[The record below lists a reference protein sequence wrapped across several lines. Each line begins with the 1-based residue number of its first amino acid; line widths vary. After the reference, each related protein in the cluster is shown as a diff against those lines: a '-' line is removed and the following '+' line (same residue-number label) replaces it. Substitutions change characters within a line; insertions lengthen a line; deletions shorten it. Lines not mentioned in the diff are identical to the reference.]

1 MFPKL
6 KVLCF
11 IASWAEIFGPPEHGK
26 NQAEY
31 VCQAGTRLSGANW
44 DVKFAEDHL
53 PIFRVKPTA
62 YVDPDSLFQHS
73 ESNSPPCIWIR
84 QRVNAWSA
92 SCTRPQSWRR
102 WRSKPSLVW
111 KTPRFAPFLHVFFIL
126 WIFDPSSSSSSRR
139 SVEEIKTVQQQ
150 RTLEEKQEDSGDKN
164 IQEHVENALNWCEEL
179 KQLKQL

>member
-1 MFPKL
+1 MFPKP
-6 KVLCF
+6 KVLGF

-53 PIFRVKPTA
+53 PIFRVKPNA

-111 KTPRFAPFLHVFFIL
+111 KTRVFSFSPRFFIFG
-126 WIFDPSSSSSSRR
+126 IFENLR
-139 SVEEIKTVQQQ
+139 S
-150 RTLEEKQEDSGDKN
+150 
-164 IQEHVENALNWCEEL
+164 
-179 KQLKQL
+179 KQLKLSQRRGNQDRPAAENSWGEARGQRRQEHTRTCWKCM

>member
-1 MFPKL
+1 MFPIP
-6 KVLCF
+6 KVLGF

-84 QRVNAWSA
+84 QRVNAWSV

-102 WRSKPSLVW
+102 WRSKPSLVL
-111 KTPRFAPFLHVFFIL
+111 KNSCFSPFLHVFLHVFSFL
-126 WIFDPSSSSSSRR
+126 EFENLR
-139 SVEEIKTVQQQ
+139 S
-150 RTLEEKQEDSGDKN
+150 
-164 IQEHVENALNWCEEL
+164 
-179 KQLKQL
+179 KQLKLSQRRGNQDRPAAENSWGEARGQRRQEHARTCWKCM